1 MYRTEI
7 APFMPDHPPIL
18 IFINILAAYE
28 SSSPPHRTRPPTQSA
43 PHNQQCV
50 CLRQHTHTPSA
61 ADATSR
67 CATSK
72 VATWPTHRY
81 PPHTHSRAIT
91 EHRPCETVDLARST
105 TSCAGGNTPKSR
117 KLKAVRLIQIMS
129 VMAGALLIMPGSS
142 TACALQPLLMTAAA
156 ATPAHD
162 QRVHNQRNAHVTRR
176 GSAGTATT
184 P

>member
-1 MYRTEI
+1 
-7 APFMPDHPPIL
+7 MPDHPPIL

-91 EHRPCETVDLARST
+91 EHRPCETVDLRPT

-156 ATPAHD
+156 AAPAHD

>member
-1 MYRTEI
+1 MDAARRVRCI
-7 APFMPDHPPIL
+7 AGVFRVPNGNCAIYARSSAYSYF
-18 IFINILAAYE
+18 FNILAAYE

-142 TACALQPLLMTAAA
+142 TACALQPL
-156 ATPAHD
+156 
-162 QRVHNQRNAHVTRR
+162 R
-176 GSAGTATT
+176 
-184 P
+184 